1 MSKLRELPIKKEF
14 ELMNKKFTL
23 YLDESGDFTT
33 KSRPWIIGGLLIG
46 ESFSGAEKVMTKVF
60 KDFIRKYNFDS
71 IEDFHLTEIR
81 ERYRND
87 HARVNEFIEDFFDAL
102 DGLNIPYCFLTTNN
116 KTKVSA
122 KEPER
127 TYRLMVLD
135 LLLQAETAVVEKF
148 NTDIERLDLVIA
160 TRTINGV
167 KQTTS
172 GEIYQEVL
180 QSLPKGLESDLVA
193 TGQLALLGSNLNLRM
208 ENAKRFWGLINA
220 DFICNLTYNQVHEE
234 SHQLVSKLKSAKKL
248 YAFDTFSSPELRKI
262 MAQEH
267 NQNYSSA
274 VFNCLRLL
282 DRSPKNKDYQEAIL
296 RILDKALNKS
306 GTTGSLINFDSI
318 LERIWR
324 SKNFYGK
331 YGEKVTLLQIL
342 KSYLENLDSIS
353 SVRHIKALRFKL
365 NNLILLAYNHTAEV
379 NDAVDIISE
388 QEIAVAELASSPEHF
403 SMLLDFY
410 VRETEIFVNS
420 LDFESAESQARQHNR
435 LIGEYQS
442 IWELIS
448 PELTD
453 EGFLS
458 SDLSVRARS
467 LLLRAL
473 LLNYHPSKDEEIT
486 SLVEEL
492 KTDAISAQ
500 DISRIHCQ
508 ELIFLMK
515 KKKLDRALELA
526 IDKLPPSF
534 DRFTIFDYY
543 FFIFTLNQNLLYVD
557 EDERLRLL
565 NEHEAVVERIS
576 AGVDTYPNYPS
587 NLLLRELSLYF
598 YLKGEK
604 KRPVELLQKSNQH
617 TLNPNSPV
625 TKLLDVGNELQLD
638 VIQDKQLSKKAY
650 IEKYKSIVGFDEAIK
665 HATDDT
671 VLYNLRS
678 FFVS

>member
-1 MSKLRELPIKKEF
+1 
-14 ELMNKKFTL
+14 MNKQFTL
-23 YLDESGDFTT
+23 FLDESGDFTT

-46 ESFSGAEKVMTKVF
+46 ESFSEAEKLMAKVF

-87 HARVNEFIEDFFDAL
+87 HARVNEFIEDFFHAL
-102 DGLNIPYCFLTTNN
+102 DGLDIPYCFLTTNN

-193 TGQLALLGSNLNLRM
+193 TGQLALLGSNLNLSM

-234 SHQLVSKLKSAKKL
+234 SHQLVSKLKSTKKL

-318 LERIWR
+318 LERIWS
-324 SKNFYGK
+324 SKNLYAK
-331 YGEKVTLLQIL
+331 YNEKIELFKLLQYYMDEVH
-342 KSYLENLDSIS
+342 KATD
-353 SVRHIKALRFKL
+353 IKKYTPLQFKL
-365 NNLILLAYNHTAEV
+365 NNLILLAYNHIAEV
-379 NDAVDIISE
+379 DGAMDIIAS
-388 QEIAVAELASSPEHF
+388 QEAVVSELASDPEYF
-403 SMLLDFY
+403 SILLDFY

-420 LDFESAESQARQHNR
+420 LDFASAESKARQHNR

-473 LLNYHPSKDEEIT
+473 LLNYQPSKDEEIY
-486 SLVEEL
+486 SLVEGL
-492 KTDAISAQ
+492 KTDATNIQ
-500 DISRIHCQ
+500 DVSRIHCQ

-515 KKKLDRALELA
+515 KKQLGRALELA
-526 IDKLPPSF
+526 IDRLPTSF

-543 FFIFTLNQNLLYVD
+543 FFIFTLNQNLLCVD
-557 EDERLRLL
+557 EDDRSRLL
-565 NEHEAVVERIS
+565 TENEAVVERIS
-576 AGVDTYPNYPS
+576 EGVDTYPNYPS

-604 KRPVELLQKSNQH
+604 KRPIELLQKSNKH

-625 TKLLDVGNELQLD
+625 TKFLDVGNELQLD

-650 IEKYKSIVGFDEAIK
+650 IEKYKSIVGLEEAIK
-665 HATDDT
+665 HATDET
-671 VLYNLRS
+671 VLYNVRN

>member
-1 MSKLRELPIKKEF
+1 
-14 ELMNKKFTL
+14 
-23 YLDESGDFTT
+23 
-33 KSRPWIIGGLLIG
+33 
-46 ESFSGAEKVMTKVF
+46 
-60 KDFIRKYNFDS
+60 
-71 IEDFHLTEIR
+71 
-81 ERYRND
+81 
-87 HARVNEFIEDFFDAL
+87 
-102 DGLNIPYCFLTTNN
+102 
-116 KTKVSA
+116 
-122 KEPER
+122 
-127 TYRLMVLD
+127 
-135 LLLQAETAVVEKF
+135 
-148 NTDIERLDLVIA
+148 
-160 TRTINGV
+160 
-167 KQTTS
+167 
-172 GEIYQEVL
+172 
-180 QSLPKGLESDLVA
+180 
-193 TGQLALLGSNLNLRM
+193 
-208 ENAKRFWGLINA
+208 
-220 DFICNLTYNQVHEE
+220 
-234 SHQLVSKLKSAKKL
+234 
-248 YAFDTFSSPELRKI
+248 
-262 MAQEH
+262 
-267 NQNYSSA
+267 
-274 VFNCLRLL
+274 
-282 DRSPKNKDYQEAIL
+282 
-296 RILDKALNKS
+296 
-306 GTTGSLINFDSI
+306 
-318 LERIWR
+318 
-324 SKNFYGK
+324 
-331 YGEKVTLLQIL
+331 
-342 KSYLENLDSIS
+342 
-353 SVRHIKALRFKL
+353 
-365 NNLILLAYNHTAEV
+365 
-379 NDAVDIISE
+379 
-388 QEIAVAELASSPEHF
+388 
-403 SMLLDFY
+403 MLLDFY

-473 LLNYHPSKDEEIT
+473 LFNYHPSKDEEIT

-492 KTDAISAQ
+492 KKDAMSAQ

-515 KKKLDRALELA
+515 KKKLDTALELA
-526 IDKLPPSF
+526 IDRLPPSF

-557 EDERLRLL
+557 EDDRSQLL
-565 NEHEAVVERIS
+565 TEHEAVVERIS

-598 YLKGEK
+598 YLKGER

-617 TLNPNSPV
+617 TLNPNSQV

-650 IEKYKSIVGFDEAIK
+650 MEKYKSIVGFDEAIK

>member
-1 MSKLRELPIKKEF
+1 
-14 ELMNKKFTL
+14 MNKQFTL
-23 YLDESGDFTT
+23 YLDESGDFTN
-33 KSRPWIIGGLLIG
+33 KSRPWIIGGLLLG
-46 ESFSGAEKVMTKVF
+46 ESFNEAEKVMAKVF

-71 IEDFHLTEIR
+71 IENFHLTEIR
-81 ERYRND
+81 ERYSND

-102 DGLNIPYCFLTTNN
+102 DSLNIPYCFLTTNN
-116 KTKVSA
+116 KTKVSS

-172 GEIYQEVL
+172 AEIYQEVL

-234 SHQLVSKLKSAKKL
+234 SQQLVSRLKGAKKL

-324 SKNFYGK
+324 SKNFYGT
-331 YGEKVTLLQIL
+331 YGEKVALFHIL
-342 KSYLENLDSIS
+342 KSYLDNLHAISIVR
-353 SVRHIKALRFKL
+353 SVKALKFKI

-379 NDAVDIISE
+379 NGAIDIISE
-388 QEIAVAELASSPEHF
+388 QERAVGELASSPEYF
-403 SMLLDFY
+403 SILLDFY
-410 VRETEIFVNS
+410 VREIEIYVNS
-420 LDFESAESQARQHNR
+420 LDFEAAEYKAHKHFK
-435 LIGEYQS
+435 LICEYQS

-448 PELTD
+448 PELTN

-458 SDLSVRARS
+458 SNLSIRARS
-467 LLLRAL
+467 ILLRTL
-473 LLNYHPSKDEEIT
+473 LLNYAPSKSDEIH
-486 SLVEEL
+486 EL
-492 KTDAISAQ
+492 IKVLKSYTRNNQ
-500 DISRIHCQ
+500 DFSRLHCQ

-515 KKKLDRALELA
+515 KNQLGDALEKA
-526 IDKLPPSF
+526 S
-534 DRFTIFDYY
+534 DRLSLNTEKCTIFDYY
-543 FFIFTLNQNLLYVD
+543 FFLFILNQIILSESKENREKLYKYNEEQVTYITNM
-557 EDERLRLL
+557 L
-565 NEHEAVVERIS
+565 NGYV
-576 AGVDTYPNYPS
+576 NYPRH
-587 NLLLRELSLYF
+587 LILRELSLF
-598 YLKGEK
+598 YWLKGEK
-604 KRPVELLQKSNQH
+604 KRPLELIVESANH
-617 TLNPNSPV
+617 TLNVNSRV
-625 TKLLDVGNELQLD
+625 TRYLDTVSEIQLD
-638 VIQDKQLSKKAY
+638 IIQGKILSKNDY
-650 IEKYKSIVGFDEAIK
+650 IKKYKLVDGFELAINP
-665 HATDDT
+665 ATDDDI
-671 VLYNLRS
+671 LFNLRS
-678 FFVS
+678 FFIS

>member
-14 ELMNKKFTL
+14 ELMNKQFTL

-46 ESFSGAEKVMTKVF
+46 ESFSEAEKVMAKVF

-87 HARVNEFIEDFFDAL
+87 HARVNEFIEDFFNAL

-148 NTDIERLDLVIA
+148 NADIERLDLVIA

-193 TGQLALLGSNLNLRM
+193 TGQLALLGSNLDLHM

-234 SHQLVSKLKSAKKL
+234 SHQLVSKLKSTKKL

-262 MAQEH
+262 MTQEH

-282 DRSPKNKDYQEAIL
+282 DRSPKNKHYQEAIL
-296 RILDKALNKS
+296 RILNKALNKS

-318 LERIWR
+318 LERIWS
-324 SKNFYGK
+324 SKNFYAK
-331 YGEKVTLLQIL
+331 YNEKIDLFKLLQHYV
-342 KSYLENLDSIS
+342 KEVHKATD
-353 SVRHIKALRFKL
+353 IKKYIPLQFKL
-365 NNLILLAYNHTAEV
+365 NNLILLAYNHIAEV
-379 NDAVDIISE
+379 DGAMDIIAS
-388 QEIAVAELASSPEHF
+388 QEAVVSELASDPEYF
-403 SMLLDFY
+403 SILLNFY

-420 LDFESAESQARQHNR
+420 LDFASAELKARKHNR

-473 LLNYHPSKDEEIT
+473 LLNYQPSKDEEIT
-486 SLVEEL
+486 SLVEGL
-492 KTDAISAQ
+492 KTDATNIQ
-500 DISRIHCQ
+500 DVSRIHCQ

-515 KKKLDRALELA
+515 KKQLGRALELA
-526 IDKLPPSF
+526 IDRLPPSF

-543 FFIFTLNQNLLYVD
+543 FFIFTLNQNLLCVD
-557 EDERLRLL
+557 EDDRSRLL
-565 NEHEAVVERIS
+565 TEHEAVVERIS
-576 AGVDTYPNYPS
+576 AGVDTYANYPS
-587 NLLLRELSLYF
+587 NLILRELSLYF

-604 KRPVELLQKSNQH
+604 KRPVDLLQKSSQH

-625 TKLLDVGNELQLD
+625 TKLLDLGNELQLD
-638 VIQDKQLSKKAY
+638 VIQDEQLTKNAY
-650 IEKYKSIVGFDEAIK
+650 INKCKYIVGFDEAVK